1 VSATLWQR
9 LWRRAFF
16 KRAVYDVIGLMLLRH
31 PGLQMLNCGY
41 AEDGYPEFPL
51 TPEQEP
57 ERLGYQLY
65 HRLVRYHPITR
76 ADVLEVGCGRGGGAR
91 FLAGA
96 FHPHSYL
103 ATDASRTLIR
113 AQRRRRAENARLD
126 FAAAR
131 AEHLPV
137 ADASQDI
144 VIGVE
149 TLSPLADKA
158 VFLREVARVLRP
170 GGRLLI
176 ADFFYTRP
184 DSRHAA
190 GLFRRLANESPLVT
204 ITDEDWTAR
213 AVRALEDDSPRRLAE
228 IGKLPKLF
236 RGPALSF
243 AGTTHSPL
251 YRQLKDGRAVYL
263 HFVLRK

>member
-1 VSATLWQR
+1 MSATVWQR

-16 KRAVYDVIGLMLLRH
+16 KRAVYDLIGLMLLRH

-41 AEDGYPEFPL
+41 AEDEYPEFPL
-51 TPEQEP
+51 APENEP

-76 ADVLEVGCGRGGGAR
+76 CDVLEVGCGRGGGAR
-91 FLAGA
+91 FLAST
-96 FHPHSYL
+96 FHPHAFL

-113 AQRRRRAENARLD
+113 AQRHRLPAVSRLS

-158 VFLREVARVLRP
+158 MFLSEVARVLRP

-184 DSRHAA
+184 DSRNAA
-190 GLFRRLANESPLVT
+190 SLFRELAAASPLLT

-213 AVRALEDDSPRRLAE
+213 AVRALEEDSPRRIAE
-228 IGKLPKLF
+228 IEKLPKLF
-236 RGPALSF
+236 RSAALSF
-243 AGTTHSPL
+243 AGTTQSPL